1 MKSFVMDLG
10 NDLIRYSPAGGAMV
24 LDLAGWLTLS
34 NVMYLVIII
43 YTLIQVVITIR
54 RWRNSV
60 KLHDLEVRREK
71 LIIQS
76 IEEKIKGGEYE
87 NNR

>member
-1 MKSFVMDLG
+1 MKSFVMELG
-10 NDLIRYSPAGGAMV
+10 NDLFRYTPAGGAMV
-24 LDLAGWLTLS
+24 LDLAGWLTLT

-60 KLHDLEVRREK
+60 KLHDLEVRREQ

-76 IEEKIKGGEYE
+76 IEEKLSRREYE

>member
-76 IEEKIKGGEYE
+76 IEEKIKGG
-87 NNR
+87 

>member
-10 NDLIRYSPAGGAMV
+10 NDLFRYTPAGGAMV
-24 LDLAGWLTLS
+24 LDMAGWLTLT

-43 YTLIQVVITIR
+43 YTLIQVVITLR

-60 KLHDLEVRREK
+60 KLHDLEVRREQ

-76 IEEKIKGGEYE
+76 IENKIKRGAYE
-87 NNR
+87 DN

>member
-60 KLHDLEVRREK
+60 QLHDLEVRREK

>member
-10 NDLIRYSPAGGAMV
+10 NDLFRYTPAGGAMV
-24 LDLAGWLTLS
+24 LDMAGWLTLT

-60 KLHDLEVRREK
+60 KLHDLEVRREQ

-76 IEEKIKGGEYE
+76 IEEKIKRGEYE
-87 NNR
+87 NN

>member
-10 NDLIRYSPAGGAMV
+10 NDLFRYTPAGGAMV
-24 LDLAGWLTLS
+24 LDLAGWLTLT

-60 KLHDLEVRREK
+60 KLHDLEVRREQ

-76 IEEKIKGGEYE
+76 IEEKIKRGEYE
-87 NNR
+87 DN

>member
-1 MKSFVMDLG
+1 MKSFVMELG
-10 NDLIRYSPAGGAMV
+10 NDLFRYTPAGGAMV
-24 LDLAGWLTLS
+24 LDMAGWLTLT

-60 KLHDLEVRREK
+60 KLHDLEVRREQ

-76 IEEKIKGGEYE
+76 IEEKIKRGEYE
-87 NNR
+87 NN